1 MATKAELE
9 AEVLTLKAE
18 AVEDL
23 AQIKALKEDKQ
34 ALKTQ
39 VDTLQDRL
47 DKWQAKVEKAKK
59 DLRLK
64 RRDVVRNH
72 LPGKGN

>member
-9 AEVLTLKAE
+9 AEVITLKAE
-18 AVEDL
+18 AAEDR
-23 AQIKALKEDKQ
+23 AKIKSLIEDKQ
-34 ALKTQ
+34 ALIAQ

-47 DKWQAKVEKAKK
+47 DKWQAKVEQAKK